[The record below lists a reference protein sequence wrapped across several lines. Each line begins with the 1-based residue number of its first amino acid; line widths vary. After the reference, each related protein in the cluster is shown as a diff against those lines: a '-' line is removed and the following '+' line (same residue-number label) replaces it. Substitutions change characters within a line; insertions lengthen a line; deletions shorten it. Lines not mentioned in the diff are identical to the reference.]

1 MAKDSSP
8 QVHVLG
14 HTHVPY
20 HKIID
25 GVRINPGSVGRPFD
39 GDPRASFAILTVS
52 SREIA
57 VEHFRI
63 RYPVKQVITDLD
75 KNGLPDI
82 YAEMYRTGRK
92 LN

>member
-1 MAKDSSP
+1 M
-8 QVHVLG
+8 
-14 HTHVPY
+14 
-20 HKIID
+20 
-25 GVRINPGSVGRPFD
+25 GRPFD